1 MLFVLTRR
9 KEKKKLLLLLE
20 EEDEEN
26 VFALLHLTRGSAA
39 SLYFIPPHFSILFR
53 LYSTYPLCIGFSRTI
68 SISAVKANTLFR
80 GLSHIMGDHR
90 QKVLIAKI
98 VRSEVEKVRNETEQL
113 LRTIQI
119 ESEERL
125 RKNLHVFQ
133 QKESAMQDA
142 FDKAISRAE
151 AYGKRKAE
159 QDLQQ
164 E

>member
-1 MLFVLTRR
+1 
-9 KEKKKLLLLLE
+9 
-20 EEDEEN
+20 
-26 VFALLHLTRGSAA
+26 
-39 SLYFIPPHFSILFR
+39 
-53 LYSTYPLCIGFSRTI
+53 
-68 SISAVKANTLFR
+68 
-80 GLSHIMGDHR
+80 MGDHR

-125 RKNLHVFQ
+125 RKNLNVFQ
-133 QKESAMQDA
+133 QKETAMQDA

-164 E
+164 EMEALIERIRIAEEKLSKERASFREKENELEERTL

>member
-1 MLFVLTRR
+1 
-9 KEKKKLLLLLE
+9 
-20 EEDEEN
+20 
-26 VFALLHLTRGSAA
+26 
-39 SLYFIPPHFSILFR
+39 
-53 LYSTYPLCIGFSRTI
+53 
-68 SISAVKANTLFR
+68 
-80 GLSHIMGDHR
+80 MGDHR

-125 RKNLHVFQ
+125 RKNLNVFQ
-133 QKESAMQDA
+133 QKETAMQDA

-159 QDLQQ
+159 QDLKQ
-164 E
+164 EMEALIERIRVAEEKLSKERASFREKENSGRENALNGKYALKEL